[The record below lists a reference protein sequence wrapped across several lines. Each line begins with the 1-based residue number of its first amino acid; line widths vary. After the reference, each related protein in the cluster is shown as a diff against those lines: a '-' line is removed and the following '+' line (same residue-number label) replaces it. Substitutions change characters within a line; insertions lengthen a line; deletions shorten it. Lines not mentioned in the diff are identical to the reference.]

1 MTSCFNM
8 EEKKLA
14 PLYGNSKTKRLCK
27 YKGLT
32 DYIL

>member
-8 EEKKLA
+8 EKKLA
-14 PLYGNSKTKRLCK
+14 PLYGNSKTKRLYK

-32 DYIL
+32 DCIL